1 MNLIARSS
9 EKAPAAL
16 SSAASESP
24 RKTRHESQNPLS
36 PQVEK
41 YDGTERPFDCP
52 QKGARERNNPLYAH
66 THQATQNGMLIKLG
80 LLKSGNLM
88 N

>member
-9 EKAPAAL
+9 ERAPAAL
-16 SSAASESP
+16 SSTASESP
-24 RKTRHESQNPLS
+24 GKTRNESQNLLS
-36 PQVEK
+36 PQAEK
-41 YDGTERPFDCP
+41 YDKTGR
-52 QKGARERNNPLYAH
+52 PLYAH
-66 THQATQNGMLIKLG
+66 THQATQNGILIKLG

>member
-1 MNLIARSS
+1 MNLVARSN
-9 EKAPAAL
+9 ERAPSAL
-16 SSAASESP
+16 SSIASESP
-24 RKTRHESQNPLS
+24 GKTNHESQNPMS

-41 YDGTERPFDCP
+41 YDRRDPLFAQKERTD
-52 QKGARERNNPLYAH
+52 PLYAH
-66 THQATQNGMLIKLG
+66 THQATQNGILVKLG